1 MVMSNKDPA
10 DIFDPLA
17 EVDFDTGMDYAPL
30 PSGKMS
36 GIMDK
41 IFGLFY
47 RKKKA
52 KIVPKLAPKLDKIA
66 PIESNPSTEDALY
79 IPPKTEVQ
87 NGLLVNRKSTTE
99 IARDQIKNKFA
110 FTASHKFIYG
120 FSVII
125 LVIGVIAIY
134 SEIPTH
140 PSLIIGMVL
149 VSLAGNVLLSRG

>member
-36 GIMDK
+36 GMMDK

-47 RKKKA
+47 RKKKT
-52 KIVPKLAPKLDKIA
+52 KNLPKPAPKLNKAA
-66 PIESNPSTEDALY
+66 PIEPNPSTEDVLY

-87 NGLLVNRKSTTE
+87 NGLLMSRKTNTE
-99 IARDQIKNKFA
+99 IAKDQIRNKFA

-120 FSVII
+120 FSAII

-140 PSLIIGMVL
+140 PSLIIGIVL
-149 VSLAGNVLLSRG
+149 VSFAGNVLLSRG

>member
-1 MVMSNKDPA
+1 MSNKDPT

-36 GIMDK
+36 GMMDK

-47 RKKKA
+47 RKKKT
-52 KIVPKLAPKLDKIA
+52 KNLPKPAPKLNISA
-66 PIESNPSTEDALY
+66 PIELKPPVEYVAY
-79 IPPKTEVQ
+79 IPPQTEVQ
-87 NGLLVNRKSTTE
+87 NGLLVNRKSNTE
-99 IARDQIKNKFA
+99 IAKDQIKNKFA
-110 FTASHKFIYG
+110 FTASHKFICG

-125 LVIGVIAIY
+125 LVIGAIAIY

-140 PSLIIGMVL
+140 PSLVIGIVL